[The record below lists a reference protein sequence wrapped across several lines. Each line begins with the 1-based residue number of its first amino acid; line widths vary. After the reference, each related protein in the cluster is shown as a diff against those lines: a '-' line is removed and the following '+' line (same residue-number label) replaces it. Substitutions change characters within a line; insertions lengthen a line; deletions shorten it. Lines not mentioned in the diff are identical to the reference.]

1 MVHLTSEELKHL
13 QKLSNIQIDDSQQQ
27 KFLQKLDPVIQKLDE
42 LNQINTS
49 DISSNIIVENPLRA
63 LDSSK
68 NFSYKK
74 EIIDN
79 SRHEIINN
87 SIVVKSVI

>member
-1 MVHLTSEELKHL
+1 MIHLSPQELEHL
-13 QKLSNIQIDDSQQQ
+13 QKLSNIQIDVSQQQ
-27 KFLQKLDPVIQKLDE
+27 SFLQKLDPVIQKLDE

-49 DISSNIIVENPLRA
+49 DIVSNIIVENPLKT
-63 LDSSK
+63 LDLSK
-68 NFSYKK
+68 DFQYKK

-79 SRHEIINN
+79 SNHDIINN